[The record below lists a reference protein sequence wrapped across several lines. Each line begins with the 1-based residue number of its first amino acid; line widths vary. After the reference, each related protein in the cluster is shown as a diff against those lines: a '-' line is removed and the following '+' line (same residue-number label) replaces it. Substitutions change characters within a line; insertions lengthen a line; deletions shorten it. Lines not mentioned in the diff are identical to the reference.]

1 MTFRQFAFNNV
12 IRSKRTYLAHF
23 LSSTFAIMIFFTYA
37 LLAFHPNLQGDL
49 AASITINTFAK
60 SGLQISQGLI
70 FFFSFFFILYSVSA
84 FLKTRKKDFGILML
98 HGMSRSQLNKLVFI
112 ENIIIGTASILTGI
126 TIGMAFSKFILIMS
140 NNLLMID
147 KGLPFYMPFKAIGIT
162 FGAFLLL
169 FLFISLFTSRLINV
183 EQLVELIK
191 AEEKPKPEPK
201 ASLWLSLFALIC
213 IGLGYTAVFHSVNA
227 IHYKDVKY
235 VLSMMATG
243 VSFVVLGTYFL
254 FTQLSVYV
262 LRVLKK
268 RENIFFKKTNI
279 LTISD
284 LVYQLKDNAKMFFM
298 VTIISAVAF
307 TAVGT
312 CMGLGNSSMAESDS
326 PFAFSYRSYN
336 NNNLEKEHIK
346 RIESELNDGGFNFK
360 RVTYSIKQI
369 SDTIYNS
376 NVLLSV
382 IKISDYNK
390 LAEAFDFEKESL
402 KDENES
408 FVIPSRKVTNT
419 KSNQNNFQLLHG
431 NIKKAMHVNKI
442 LTPKELQDT
451 NITTI
456 IIPDSVYNQMIV
468 DPENQYGQFT
478 INGFVVKD
486 WEKTKKVAEK
496 ILASLQKGNKD
507 INDSRVYN
515 ESYQFS
521 TLIFTWIAMKQGF
534 GLASIMSVLIG
545 IVFFTFAASF
555 LYFRLY
561 TDLERNQQQYK
572 MIAKVGLS
580 KPELKKIVT
589 RQLALL
595 FFLPIVIAITHSAVA
610 FMALQK
616 LANFSVLDSSVIV
629 LVCFLVLQIKYF
641 YFVRAQYL
649 KKCIKRFFNLNIIK

>member
-49 AASITINTFAK
+49 AASVTINTFAK
-60 SGLQISQGLI
+60 SGLKISQGLI

-112 ENIIIGTASILTGI
+112 ENIIIGITSILTGI

-162 FGAFLLL
+162 FGAFFLL
-169 FLFISLFTSRLINV
+169 FLLISIFTSRLVNV

-201 ASLWLSLFALIC
+201 ASLWLSLFTLIC

-235 VLSMMATG
+235 VLFMMAIG

-268 RENIFFKKTNI
+268 KENIFFKKTNI

-346 RIESELNDGGFNFK
+346 TIESELNDGGFNFK

-369 SDTIYNS
+369 SDTIYDS
-376 NVLLSV
+376 NILLSV
-382 IKISDYNK
+382 IKINDYNK
-390 LAEAFDFEKESL
+390 LAEAFGFEKESL
-402 KDENES
+402 KDDNDS
-408 FVIPSRKVTNT
+408 FVIPSRKVINT
-419 KSNQNNFQLLHG
+419 KSNRNNFQLLHG

-456 IIPDSVYNQMIV
+456 IIPDTVYNQMIV
-468 DPENQYGQFT
+468 DPESHYGQFT

-486 WEKTKKVAEK
+486 WEKTKKVAGK

-507 INDSRVYN
+507 INDPSVYN

-521 TLIFTWIAMKQGF
+521 ALIFTWIAMKQGF

-616 LANFSVLDSSVIV
+616 LADFSVLGSSVIV
-629 LVCFLVLQIKYF
+629 LVCFLVLQIIYF
-641 YFVRAQYL
+641 YFVRSQYL
-649 KKCIKRFFNLNIIK
+649 KKMYKTIF

>member
-49 AASITINTFAK
+49 AASVTINTFAK

-112 ENIIIGTASILTGI
+112 ENIIIGIASILTGI

-162 FGAFLLL
+162 FGAFFLL
-169 FLFISLFTSRLINV
+169 FLLISLFTSRLVNV

-235 VLSMMATG
+235 VLFMMAIG

-312 CMGLGNSSMAESDS
+312 CMGLGNSSMAESNS
-326 PFAFSYRSYN
+326 TFAFSYQSYTN
-336 NNNLEKEHIK
+336 NQLEKEHLK
-346 RIESELNDGGFNFK
+346 KIESELNNGGFTFK
-360 RVTYSIKQI
+360 QVAYSIKQI
-369 SDTIYNS
+369 PDTLYNS
-376 NVLLSV
+376 NILLSV
-382 IKISDYNK
+382 IKISDYNR
-390 LAEAFDFEKESL
+390 LAESFDFEKESL
-402 KDENES
+402 KDQNSS
-408 FVIPSRKVTNT
+408 FVIPSKKVTNT
-419 KSNQNNFQLLHG
+419 KSNQNDFQLLHK
-431 NIKKAMHVNKI
+431 NIKKDMHVDKI
-442 LTPKELQDT
+442 LAPKELQDT
-451 NITTI
+451 NVTI
-456 IIPDSVYNQMIV
+456 IIVPDAVYKQMIV
-468 DPENQYGQFT
+468 DPKDYHGEST
-478 INGFVVKD
+478 INGFIVKD
-486 WEKTKKVAEK
+486 WEKTKKVAGK

-507 INDSRVYN
+507 INDPRIYN

-521 TLIFTWIAMKQGF
+521 ALIFTWIAMKQGF

-610 FMALQK
+610 FTALQE
-616 LANFSVLDSSVIV
+616 LADFSVLGSSVMV
-629 LVCFLVLQIKYF
+629 LICFLVLQIIYF
-641 YFVRAQYL
+641 YFVRSQYL
-649 KKCIKRFFNLNIIK
+649 KKMYKTIFKFKYN

>member
-60 SGLQISQGLI
+60 SGLQLSQGLI

-112 ENIIIGTASILTGI
+112 ENIIIGIASILTGI

-162 FGAFLLL
+162 FGAFFLL
-169 FLFISLFTSRLINV
+169 FLFISLFTSRLVNV

-235 VLSMMATG
+235 ILFMMATG

-284 LVYQLKDNAKMFFM
+284 LVYQLKDNARMFFM

-312 CMGLGNSSMAESDS
+312 CMGLGNSSIAESDS
-326 PFAFSYRSYN
+326 PFAFSYQSYN
-336 NNNLEKEHIK
+336 NNQLEKAHLK
-346 RIESELNDGGFNFK
+346 KIERELHDGEFKFK
-360 RVTYSIKQI
+360 RVTYSIKQVR
-369 SDTIYNS
+369 DTLYNS
-376 NVLLSV
+376 NFLSSV
-382 IKISDYNK
+382 IKLSDYNK
-390 LAEAFDFEKESL
+390 LAEALGFKEEDL
-402 KDENES
+402 KGENSS
-408 FVIPSRKVTNT
+408 FIIPSRKVANT
-419 KSNQNNFQLLHG
+419 KSNPTMFQFLHG
-431 NIKKAMHVNKI
+431 NININMHVNKI
-442 LTPKELQDT
+442 LTPKELQDK
-451 NITTI
+451 NQTI
-456 IIPDSVYNQMIV
+456 IIVPDAVYNQMLV
-468 DPENQYGQFT
+468 NPEDHYGEYT
-478 INGFVVKD
+478 INGFIVKD

-496 ILASLQKGNKD
+496 IVSAFEKDNKG
-507 INDSRVYN
+507 INEPVIYN
-515 ESYQFS
+515 EQYKFS
-521 TLIFTWIAMKQGF
+521 SLISTWIVMKQSF

-610 FMALQK
+610 FMALQN
-616 LANFSVLDSSVIV
+616 LADFSVLGSSVIV
-629 LVCFLVLQIKYF
+629 LICFLVMQIIYF

-649 KKCIKRFFNLNIIK
+649 KKMYKTIF

>member
-1 MTFRQFAFNNV
+1 MTFRQFALNNI

-49 AASITINTFAK
+49 ATSVTINTFAK

-98 HGMSRSQLNKLVFI
+98 HGMSRSQLNTLVFI
-112 ENIIIGTASILTGI
+112 ENIIIGIVSILTGI
-126 TIGMAFSKFILIMS
+126 TIGLAFSKFILIMS

-147 KGLPFYMPFKAIGIT
+147 KGLPFYVPFQAIGIT

-169 FLFISLFTSRLINV
+169 FLFISLFTSRLVNV

-191 AEEKPKPEPK
+191 AEDKPKPEPR
-201 ASLWLSLFALIC
+201 ASLWLSLLALIC
-213 IGLGYTAVFHSVNA
+213 IGLGYAAVFHSVKA
-227 IHYKDVKY
+227 IHYKDINYLLV
-235 VLSMMATG
+235 MMATG
-243 VSFVVLGTYFL
+243 VSFVVLGTYLL

-262 LRVLKK
+262 LRTLKK
-268 RENIFFKKTNI
+268 RDNIFFKKTNI

-312 CMGLGNSSMAESDS
+312 CMGLGNSSMAESNS
-326 PFAFSYRSYN
+326 PFAFTYQSYIKNS
-336 NNNLEKEHIK
+336 LEKEHLK
-346 RIESELNDGGFNFK
+346 KIENELNNGGFNFK
-360 RVTYSIKQI
+360 QVTYSIKQI
-369 SDTIYNS
+369 PDTLYNS
-376 NVLLSV
+376 NILLSV
-382 IKISDYNK
+382 IKLSDYNK
-390 LAEAFDFEKESL
+390 LAEAFGFEKESL
-402 KDENES
+402 KEENDS
-408 FVIPSRKVTNT
+408 FVIPSRKVTKT
-419 KSNQNNFQLLHG
+419 KSNQNNYRLSHR
-431 NIKKAMHVNKI
+431 NIKIDMHVNKT

-451 NITTI
+451 SITTV
-456 IIPDSVYNQMIV
+456 IIPDAVYNKMIV
-468 DPENQYGQFT
+468 DPEDHHGEST
-478 INGFVVKD
+478 INGFIVKD
-486 WEKTKKVAEK
+486 WENTQKVAEK
-496 ILASLQKGNKD
+496 IISAIQKDNEG
-507 INDSRVYN
+507 INEPIVYN
-515 ESYQFS
+515 EQYTLFS
-521 TLIFTWIAMKQGF
+521 LISKWIVMKQGF

-580 KPELKKIVT
+580 KPELKKIVS

-610 FMALQK
+610 FTALQE
-616 LANFSVLDSSVIV
+616 LADFSVLGSSIMV
-629 LVCFLVLQIKYF
+629 LICFLVLQIIYF
-641 YFVRAQYL
+641 FVVRAQYL
-649 KKCIKRFFNLNIIK
+649 KKMYKTIF

>member
-49 AASITINTFAK
+49 ATSITINTFAK

-112 ENIIIGTASILTGI
+112 ENTIIGIASILTGI

-162 FGAFLLL
+162 FGAFFLL
-169 FLFISLFTSRLINV
+169 FLFISLFTSRLVNV

-201 ASLWLSLFALIC
+201 ASFWLSLFALIC

-227 IHYKDVKY
+227 IQYKDMKY
-235 VLSMMATG
+235 VLFMMATG

-312 CMGLGNSSMAESDS
+312 CMGLGNSSMAESDN
-326 PFAFSYRSYN
+326 PFAFSYKSYDN
-336 NNNLEKEHIK
+336 NQLEKEHLK
-346 RIESELNDGGFNFK
+346 KIESELHDGEFKFK
-360 RVTYSIKQI
+360 RVTYSIKQVR
-369 SDTIYNS
+369 DTLYNS
-376 NVLLSV
+376 NVLSSV
-382 IKISDYNK
+382 IKLSDYNK
-390 LAEAFDFEKESL
+390 LAEAFGFGEENL
-402 KDENES
+402 KGENSS
-408 FVIPSRKVTNT
+408 FVIPSRKVANT
-419 KSNQNNFQLLHG
+419 KSNQNNFQLLYRD
-431 NIKKAMHVNKI
+431 IKKDMHVNKI

-451 NITTI
+451 MVTI
-456 IIPDSVYNQMIV
+456 IIVPDAVYNQMV
-468 DPENQYGQFT
+468 ADPENYHFETT
-478 INGFVVKD
+478 INGFIVKD
-486 WEKTKKVAEK
+486 WEKTKKVAENLLAAFQKDNTSK
-496 ILASLQKGNKD
+496 IED
-507 INDSRVYN
+507 IVDN
-515 ESYQFS
+515 EKYTFS
-521 TLIFTWIAMKQGF
+521 TLILTWIVMKQSF

-561 TDLERNQQQYK
+561 TDLERNQKQYK

-580 KPELKKIVT
+580 KPELKKIVS

-595 FFLPIVIAITHSAVA
+595 FFLPIVIAITHSTVA

-616 LANFSVLDSSVIV
+616 LANFSVLGSSVVV
-629 LVCFLVLQIKYF
+629 LICFLVMQIIYF
-641 YFVRAQYL
+641 YFVRSQYL
-649 KKCIKRFFNLNIIK
+649 KKMYKTIF

>member
-37 LLAFHPNLQGDL
+37 LLAFHPNLKGDI
-49 AASITINTFAK
+49 AASVTINTFAK

-112 ENIIIGTASILTGI
+112 ENIIIGIASILTGI

-162 FGAFLLL
+162 FGAFFLL
-169 FLFISLFTSRLINV
+169 FLFISLFTSRLVNV
-183 EQLVELIK
+183 EKLVELIK

-201 ASLWLSLFALIC
+201 ASFGLSLFALVC
-213 IGLGYTAVFHSVNA
+213 IGLGYTAVFHSVKA
-227 IHYKDVKY
+227 IHYKDMNY
-235 VLSMMATG
+235 VLFMMATG

-262 LRVLKK
+262 LRALKK

-312 CMGLGNSSMAESDS
+312 CMGLGNSSMAESDN
-326 PFAFSYRSYN
+326 PFAFSYKSYDN
-336 NNNLEKEHIK
+336 NQLEKEHLK
-346 RIESELNDGGFNFK
+346 KIESELHDGKFKFK
-360 RVTYSIKQI
+360 RVTYSIKQVR
-369 SDTIYNS
+369 DTLYNS
-376 NVLLSV
+376 KVSSSV
-382 IKISDYNK
+382 IKLSDYNK
-390 LAEAFDFEKESL
+390 LAEAFGFEEENL
-402 KDENES
+402 KGENSS
-408 FVIPSRKVTNT
+408 FVIPSRKVANT
-419 KSNQNNFQLLHG
+419 KSNQNNFQLLYRD
-431 NIKKAMHVNKI
+431 IKKDMHVNKI
-442 LTPKELQDT
+442 VTPKELQDT
-451 NITTI
+451 MVTI
-456 IIPDSVYNQMIV
+456 IIVPDAVYNQMIA
-468 DPENQYGQFT
+468 DPENYHFETT
-478 INGFVVKD
+478 INGFIVKD
-486 WEKTKKVAEK
+486 WEKTKKVAENLLAAFQKDYTSK
-496 ILASLQKGNKD
+496 IED
-507 INDSRVYN
+507 IVDN
-515 ESYQFS
+515 EKYTFS
-521 TLIFTWIAMKQGF
+521 TLILTWIVMKQGF

-580 KPELKKIVT
+580 KPELKKIVS

-595 FFLPIVIAITHSAVA
+595 FFLPIAIAITHSTVA

-616 LANFSVLDSSVIV
+616 LANFSVLGSSVMV
-629 LVCFLVLQIKYF
+629 LICFLVMQIIYF

-649 KKCIKRFFNLNIIK
+649 KKMYKTIF

>member
-112 ENIIIGTASILTGI
+112 ENIIIGIASILTGI

-162 FGAFLLL
+162 FGAFFLL
-169 FLFISLFTSRLINV
+169 FLFISLFTSRLVNV

-235 VLSMMATG
+235 ILFMMATG

-284 LVYQLKDNAKMFFM
+284 LVYQLKDNARMFFM

-312 CMGLGNSSMAESDS
+312 CMGLGNSSIAESDS
-326 PFAFSYRSYN
+326 PFAFSYQSN
-336 NNNLEKEHIK
+336 NNNQLEKAHLK
-346 RIESELNDGGFNFK
+346 KIERELHDGEFKFK
-360 RVTYSIKQI
+360 RVTYSIKQVR
-369 SDTIYNS
+369 DTLNNS
-376 NVLLSV
+376 NFLSSV
-382 IKISDYNK
+382 IKLSDYNK
-390 LAEAFDFEKESL
+390 LAEALGFKEENL
-402 KDENES
+402 KGENSS
-408 FVIPSRKVTNT
+408 FIIPSRKVANT
-419 KSNQNNFQLLHG
+419 KSNPTKFQFLHG
-431 NIKKAMHVNKI
+431 NININMHVNKI
-442 LTPKELQDT
+442 LTPKELQDKYQ
-451 NITTI
+451 TI
-456 IIPDSVYNQMIV
+456 IIVPDAVYNQMLV
-468 DPENQYGQFT
+468 NPEDQYGEYT
-478 INGFVVKD
+478 INGFIVKD

-496 ILASLQKGNKD
+496 IVSAFEKDNKG
-507 INDSRVYN
+507 INEPVVYN

-610 FMALQK
+610 FMALQN
-616 LANFSVLDSSVIV
+616 LADFSVLGSSVIV
-629 LVCFLVLQIKYF
+629 LICFLVMQIIYF

-649 KKCIKRFFNLNIIK
+649 KKMYKTIF

>member
-49 AASITINTFAK
+49 AASVTINTFAK

-112 ENIIIGTASILTGI
+112 ENIIIGIASILTGI
-126 TIGMAFSKFILIMS
+126 TIGMVFSKFILIMS
-140 NNLLMID
+140 NNLLIID
-147 KGLPFYMPFKAIGIT
+147 KGLPFYVPFKAIGIT
-162 FGAFLLL
+162 FGAFFLL
-169 FLFISLFTSRLINV
+169 FLFISLFTSRLVNV
-183 EQLVELIK
+183 ERLVELIK
-191 AEEKPKPEPK
+191 AEEKSKPEPK
-201 ASLWLSLFALIC
+201 ASFWLSVFALTC
-213 IGLGYTAVFHSVNA
+213 MGLGYTAVFHSVNA
-227 IHYKDVKY
+227 IHYKDMNY
-235 VLSMMATG
+235 VLFMMAAG

-262 LRVLKK
+262 LRALKK

-312 CMGLGNSSMAESDS
+312 CMGLGNSSMAESDN
-326 PFAFSYRSYN
+326 PFAFSYESYN
-336 NNNLEKEHIK
+336 NNPLEKEHLK
-346 RIESELNDGGFNFK
+346 RIESELNNDGFK
-360 RVTYSIKQI
+360 FKQVAYSIKQI
-369 SDTIYNS
+369 PDTLYNS

-382 IKISDYNK
+382 IKISDYNR
-390 LAEAFDFEKESL
+390 LAGSFDFEKESL
-402 KDENES
+402 KDQNSS
-408 FVIPSRKVTNT
+408 FVIPSKKVSNT
-419 KSNQNNFQLLHG
+419 KSNQNDFQLLHK
-431 NIKKAMHVNKI
+431 NIKKDMHVDKI

-451 NITTI
+451 TVTI
-456 IIPDSVYNQMIV
+456 IIVPDAVYNQMIV
-468 DPENQYGQFT
+468 DPENQYGQST
-478 INGFVVKD
+478 INGFIVKD

-496 ILASLQKGNKD
+496 IVTTLQKDNEG
-507 INDSRVYN
+507 IHEPVLYN
-515 ESYQFS
+515 EQYKFS
-521 TLIFTWIAMKQGF
+521 SLISTWIVMKQGF

-580 KPELKKIVT
+580 KRELKKIVS

-595 FFLPIVIAITHSAVA
+595 FFLPIIIAITHSAVA
-610 FMALQK
+610 FTALQE
-616 LANFSVLDSSVIV
+616 LADFSVLGSSVMV
-629 LVCFLVLQIKYF
+629 LICFLILQIIYF
-641 YFVRAQYL
+641 YFVRSQYL
-649 KKCIKRFFNLNIIK
+649 KKMYKTIF

>member
-112 ENIIIGTASILTGI
+112 ENIIIGIASILTGI

-169 FLFISLFTSRLINV
+169 FLFISLFTSRLVNV

-201 ASLWLSLFALIC
+201 ASFWLSLFGLIC

-235 VLSMMATG
+235 VLFMMATG

-262 LRVLKK
+262 LRALKK

-279 LTISD
+279 LTLSD

-312 CMGLGNSSMAESDS
+312 CMGLGNSSMAESNS
-326 PFAFSYRSYN
+326 PFAFSYKSYN
-336 NNNLEKEHIK
+336 NNPLEKVHLK
-346 RIESELNDGGFNFK
+346 KIESELNNDGFK
-360 RVTYSIKQI
+360 FKQVAYSIKQI
-369 SDTIYNS
+369 RDTLYN
-376 NVLLSV
+376 NNILSTV
-382 IKISDYNK
+382 IKLSDYNK
-390 LAEAFDFEKESL
+390 LAKAFGFEKESL
-402 KDENES
+402 KDENDS
-408 FVIPSRKVTNT
+408 LVIPSKKVANT
-419 KSNQNNFQLLHG
+419 KSNQNNFQLLYRD
-431 NIKKAMHVNKI
+431 IKKDMHVNKI
-442 LTPKELQDT
+442 VTPKELQDT
-451 NITTI
+451 IQTI
-456 IIPDSVYNQMIV
+456 IIVPDAVYNQMIV
-468 DPENQYGQFT
+468 DPENYYFETT
-478 INGFVVKD
+478 INGFIVKD
-486 WEKTKKVAEK
+486 WEKTKKVAENIVAAFQKDNTSK
-496 ILASLQKGNKD
+496 IED
-507 INDSRVYN
+507 IVDN
-515 ESYQFS
+515 EKYTFS
-521 TLIFTWIAMKQGF
+521 TLILTWIVMKQSF

-580 KPELKKIVT
+580 KPELKKIVS

-595 FFLPIVIAITHSAVA
+595 FFLPIIVAITHSAVA
-610 FMALQK
+610 FIALQK
-616 LANFSVLDSSVIV
+616 LADFSVLGSSVMV
-629 LVCFLVLQIKYF
+629 LICFLVMQIIYY
-641 YFVRAQYL
+641 YFVRSQYL
-649 KKCIKRFFNLNIIK
+649 KKMYKTIF

>member
-1 MTFRQFAFNNV
+1 MTFRQFALNNI
-12 IRSKRTYLAHF
+12 IRSKRTYMAHF

-49 AASITINTFAK
+49 ATSVTINTFAK

-98 HGMSRSQLNKLVFI
+98 HGMSRSQLNTLVFI
-112 ENIIIGTASILTGI
+112 ENIIIGIVSILTGI
-126 TIGMAFSKFILIMS
+126 TIGLAFSKFILIMS

-147 KGLPFYMPFKAIGIT
+147 KGLLFYVPFQAIGIT

-169 FLFISLFTSRLINV
+169 FLFISLFTSRLVNV

-191 AEEKPKPEPK
+191 AEDKPKPEPR
-201 ASLWLSLFALIC
+201 ATLWLSLLALIC
-213 IGLGYTAVFHSVNA
+213 IGLGYAAVFHSVKA
-227 IHYKDVKY
+227 IHYKDINYLLV
-235 VLSMMATG
+235 MMATG
-243 VSFVVLGTYFL
+243 VSFVVLGTYLL

-262 LRVLKK
+262 LRTLKK
-268 RENIFFKKTNI
+268 RDNIFFKKTNI

-312 CMGLGNSSMAESDS
+312 CMGLGNSSMAESNS
-326 PFAFSYRSYN
+326 PFAFTYQSYIKNS
-336 NNNLEKEHIK
+336 LEKEHLK
-346 RIESELNDGGFNFK
+346 KIENELNNGGFNFK
-360 RVTYSIKQI
+360 QVTYSIKQI
-369 SDTIYNS
+369 PDTLYNS
-376 NVLLSV
+376 NILLSV
-382 IKISDYNK
+382 IKLSDYNK
-390 LAEAFDFEKESL
+390 LAEAFGFEKESL
-402 KDENES
+402 KEENDS
-408 FVIPSRKVTNT
+408 FVIPSRKVTKT
-419 KSNQNNFQLLHG
+419 KSNQNNYRLSHR
-431 NIKKAMHVNKI
+431 NIKIDMHVNKT

-451 NITTI
+451 SITTV
-456 IIPDSVYNQMIV
+456 IIPDAVYNKMIV
-468 DPENQYGQFT
+468 DPEDHHGEST
-478 INGFVVKD
+478 INGFIVKD
-486 WEKTKKVAEK
+486 WENTQKVAEK
-496 ILASLQKGNKD
+496 IISAIQKDNGG
-507 INDSRVYN
+507 INEPIVYN
-515 ESYQFS
+515 EQYTLFS
-521 TLIFTWIAMKQGF
+521 LISKWIVMKQGF

-580 KPELKKIVT
+580 KPELKKIVS

-610 FMALQK
+610 FTALQE
-616 LANFSVLDSSVIV
+616 LADFSVLGSSIMV
-629 LVCFLVLQIKYF
+629 LICFLVLQIIYF
-641 YFVRAQYL
+641 YVVRAQYL
-649 KKCIKRFFNLNIIK
+649 KKMYKTIF

>member
-1 MTFRQFAFNNV
+1 MTFRQFAFNNI
-12 IRSKRTYLAHF
+12 IRNKRTYLAHF

-37 LLAFHPNLQGDL
+37 LLAFHPNLQGNL
-49 AASITINTFAK
+49 AASVTINTFVK

-112 ENIIIGTASILTGI
+112 ENIIIGIASILTGI

-140 NNLLMID
+140 NHLLMID

-162 FGAFLLL
+162 FGAFFLL
-169 FLFISLFTSRLINV
+169 FLFISLFTSRLVNV

-227 IHYKDVKY
+227 IHYKDVTY
-235 VLSMMATG
+235 VLFMMAIG

-312 CMGLGNSSMAESDS
+312 CMGLGNSSMAESNS
-326 PFAFSYRSYN
+326 PFAFSYKSYN
-336 NNNLEKEHIK
+336 NNPLEKEHLK
-346 RIESELNDGGFNFK
+346 KIESELNNGRFK
-360 RVTYSIKQI
+360 FKQVAYSTKQ
-369 SDTIYNS
+369 SRDTLYN
-376 NVLLSV
+376 NKILSTV
-382 IKISDYNK
+382 IKLSDYNK
-390 LAEAFDFEKESL
+390 LAEAFGYEKESL
-402 KDENES
+402 KNENDS
-408 FVIPSRKVTNT
+408 LVIPSRKVANT
-419 KSNQNNFQLLHG
+419 KSNQNNFQLLYRDM
-431 NIKKAMHVNKI
+431 KKDMHVNKI

-451 NITTI
+451 MVTI
-456 IIPDSVYNQMIV
+456 IIVPDTLYNQMIA
-468 DPENQYGQFT
+468 DPENYHFETT
-478 INGFVVKD
+478 INGFIVKD
-486 WEKTKKVAEK
+486 WEKTKKVAENL
-496 ILASLQKGNKD
+496 LAAFQKDNTGLIEQIVD
-507 INDSRVYN
+507 N
-515 ESYQFS
+515 EKFTFS
-521 TLIFTWIAMKQGF
+521 TLILTWIVMKQDF

-580 KPELKKIVT
+580 KPELKKIVS
-589 RQLALL
+589 RQLSLL
-595 FFLPIVIAITHSAVA
+595 FFLPISIAITHSTFA

-616 LANFSVLDSSVIV
+616 LANFSVLGNSVMV
-629 LVCFLVLQIKYF
+629 LVCFLVLQIIYF
-641 YFVRAQYL
+641 YFVRSRYL
-649 KKCIKRFFNLNIIK
+649 KKMYKTIF

>member
-12 IRSKRTYLAHF
+12 LRSKRTYLAHF

-49 AASITINTFAK
+49 AASVTINTFAK
-60 SGLQISQGLI
+60 SGLKISQGLI

-112 ENIIIGTASILTGI
+112 ENIIIGIASILTGI

-162 FGAFLLL
+162 FGAFFLL
-169 FLFISLFTSRLINV
+169 FLLISLFTSRLVNV

-201 ASLWLSLFALIC
+201 ASLWLSLFALIS

-227 IHYKDVKY
+227 IHYKDMKY
-235 VLSMMATG
+235 VLFMMATG

-279 LTISD
+279 LIISD

-312 CMGLGNSSMAESDS
+312 CMGLGNSSMAESDN
-326 PFAFSYRSYN
+326 PFAFSYKSYDN
-336 NNNLEKEHIK
+336 NQLEKEHLK
-346 RIESELNDGGFNFK
+346 KIESELHDGEFKFK
-360 RVTYSIKQI
+360 RVTYSIKQVR
-369 SDTIYNS
+369 DTLYNS
-376 NVLLSV
+376 NVSSSV
-382 IKISDYNK
+382 IKLSDYNK
-390 LAEAFDFEKESL
+390 LAEAFGFEEENL
-402 KDENES
+402 KGENSS
-408 FVIPSRKVTNT
+408 FVIPSRKVANT
-419 KSNQNNFQLLHG
+419 KSNQNNFQLLYRD
-431 NIKKAMHVNKI
+431 IKKDMHVNKI

-451 NITTI
+451 MVTI
-456 IIPDSVYNQMIV
+456 IIVPDAVYNQMIA
-468 DPENQYGQFT
+468 DPENYHFETT
-478 INGFVVKD
+478 INGFIVKD
-486 WEKTKKVAEK
+486 WEKTKKVAENLLAAFQKDSTGK
-496 ILASLQKGNKD
+496 IED
-507 INDSRVYN
+507 IVDN
-515 ESYQFS
+515 EKYTFS
-521 TLIFTWIAMKQGF
+521 TLILTWIVMKQGF

-616 LANFSVLDSSVIV
+616 LANFSVLGSSVIV
-629 LVCFLVLQIKYF
+629 LVCFLVLQIIYF
-641 YFVRAQYL
+641 YFVRSQYL
-649 KKCIKRFFNLNIIK
+649 KKMYKTIF

>member
-112 ENIIIGTASILTGI
+112 ENIIIGIASILTGI
-126 TIGMAFSKFILIMS
+126 TIGMVFSKFILIMS

-169 FLFISLFTSRLINV
+169 FLFISLFTSRLVNV

-201 ASLWLSLFALIC
+201 ASLWVSLFALIC

-235 VLSMMATG
+235 VLFMMATG

-262 LRVLKK
+262 LRALKK

-279 LTISD
+279 LTLSD

-326 PFAFSYRSYN
+326 PFAFTYKSYN
-336 NNNLEKEHIK
+336 NNPLEKVHLK
-346 RIESELNDGGFNFK
+346 KIESELNNGGFKFK
-360 RVTYSIKQI
+360 QVAYSIKQI
-369 SDTIYNS
+369 RDTIYDS

-390 LAEAFDFEKESL
+390 LAEAFGFEKESL
-402 KDENES
+402 KDENDS

-451 NITTI
+451 NTTTI
-456 IIPDSVYNQMIV
+456 IIPDTVYNQMIV
-468 DPENQYGQFT
+468 DPESHYGQFT

-507 INDSRVYN
+507 INDPRVYN

-521 TLIFTWIAMKQGF
+521 ALIFTWIAMKQSF
-534 GLASIMSVLIG
+534 GLVSVMSVLIG

-580 KPELKKIVT
+580 KPELKKIVS

-595 FFLPIVIAITHSAVA
+595 FFLPIIVAITHSAVA
-610 FMALQK
+610 FKALQN
-616 LANFSVLDSSVIV
+616 LAAFSVLGSSTMV
-629 LVCFLVLQIKYF
+629 LICFLVMQIIYF
-641 YFVRAQYL
+641 YFVRSQYL
-649 KKCIKRFFNLNIIK
+649 KKMYKMIF

>member
-1 MTFRQFAFNNV
+1 MTFRQFALNNI
-12 IRSKRTYLAHF
+12 IRSKRTYMAHF

-49 AASITINTFAK
+49 ATSVTINTFAK

-98 HGMSRSQLNKLVFI
+98 HGMSRSQLNTLVFI
-112 ENIIIGTASILTGI
+112 ENIIIGIVSILTGI
-126 TIGMAFSKFILIMS
+126 TIGLAFSKFILIMS

-147 KGLPFYMPFKAIGIT
+147 KGLPFYVPFQAIGIT

-169 FLFISLFTSRLINV
+169 FLFISLFTSRLVNV

-191 AEEKPKPEPK
+191 AEDKPKPEPR
-201 ASLWLSLFALIC
+201 ASLWLSLLALIC
-213 IGLGYTAVFHSVNA
+213 IGLGYAAVFHSVKA
-227 IHYKDVKY
+227 IHYKDINY
-235 VLSMMATG
+235 LLIMMATG
-243 VSFVVLGTYFL
+243 VSFVVLGTYLL

-262 LRVLKK
+262 LRTLKK
-268 RENIFFKKTNI
+268 RDNIFFKKTNI

-326 PFAFSYRSYN
+326 PFAFTYQSYN
-336 NNNLEKEHIK
+336 KNSLEKEHLKKIK
-346 RIESELNDGGFNFK
+346 NELNNSGFNFK
-360 RVTYSIKQI
+360 QVTYSIKQI
-369 SDTIYNS
+369 PDTIYNS
-376 NVLLSV
+376 NILLSV
-382 IKISDYNK
+382 IKLSDYNK
-390 LAEAFDFEKESL
+390 LAEAFGFEKESL
-402 KDENES
+402 KEGNDS
-408 FVIPSRKVTNT
+408 FVIPSRKVTKT
-419 KSNQNNFQLLHG
+419 KSNQNNYRLSHR
-431 NIKKAMHVNKI
+431 NIKIDMHVNKT

-451 NITTI
+451 SITTV
-456 IIPDSVYNQMIV
+456 IIPDAVYNKMIV
-468 DPENQYGQFT
+468 DPEDHHSEST
-478 INGFVVKD
+478 INGFIVKD
-486 WEKTKKVAEK
+486 WEKTQNVAEK
-496 ILASLQKGNKD
+496 IISAIQKDNEGIKEP
-507 INDSRVYN
+507 IVYN
-515 ESYQFS
+515 EQYTFFS
-521 TLIFTWIAMKQGF
+521 LISKWIVMKQGF

-580 KPELKKIVT
+580 KPELKKIVS

-610 FMALQK
+610 FTALQE
-616 LANFSVLDSSVIV
+616 LADFSVLGSSIMV
-629 LVCFLVLQIKYF
+629 LICFLVLQIIYF
-641 YFVRAQYL
+641 YVVRAQYL
-649 KKCIKRFFNLNIIK
+649 KKMYKTIF

>member
-1 MTFRQFAFNNV
+1 MTFRQFAFNNI

-49 AASITINTFAK
+49 ATSVTINTFAK

-112 ENIIIGTASILTGI
+112 ENIIIGIASILTGI

-140 NNLLMID
+140 NNLLIID

-162 FGAFLLL
+162 FGAFFLL
-169 FLFISLFTSRLINV
+169 FLFISLFTSRLVNV

-201 ASLWLSLFALIC
+201 ASFWLSLFALIC
-213 IGLGYTAVFHSVNA
+213 MGLGYTAVFHSVNA
-227 IHYKDVKY
+227 IQYKGANY
-235 VLSMMATG
+235 VFFMMAAG

-262 LRVLKK
+262 LRALKK

-298 VTIISAVAF
+298 VTIISTVAF

-312 CMGLGNSSMAESDS
+312 CMGLGNSSMAESES
-326 PFAFSYRSYN
+326 PFAFSYQSYN
-336 NNNLEKEHIK
+336 NNHLEKEHLK
-346 RIESELNDGGFNFK
+346 KIESELHDGEFNFK
-360 RVTYSIKQI
+360 QVTYSIKQI
-369 SDTIYNS
+369 RDTLYNS
-376 NVLLSV
+376 NLLSTV
-382 IKISDYNK
+382 IKLSDYNK
-390 LAEAFDFEKESL
+390 LAKAFGFEKESL
-402 KDENES
+402 KDENDS
-408 FVIPSRKVTNT
+408 VVIPSRKVANT
-419 KSNQNNFQLLHG
+419 KSNQNNFQLLYR
-431 NIKKAMHVNKI
+431 NIKKDMHVNKI
-442 LTPKELQDT
+442 VTPKELQET
-451 NITTI
+451 RVTI
-456 IIPDSVYNQMIV
+456 IIVPDAVYNQMIA
-468 DPENQYGQFT
+468 DPENYYFETT
-478 INGFVVKD
+478 INGFIVKD
-486 WEKTKKVAEK
+486 WEKTKKVAEN
-496 ILASLQKGNKD
+496 IVAAFQKDNKG
-507 INDSRVYN
+507 INEHIVDN
-515 ESYQFS
+515 EKYTFS
-521 TLIFTWIAMKQGF
+521 TLILTWIVMRQGF

-580 KPELKKIVT
+580 KPELKKIVS
-589 RQLALL
+589 RQLTLL
-595 FFLPIVIAITHSAVA
+595 FFLPISIAITHSTVA

-616 LANFSVLDSSVIV
+616 LANFSVLGSSVMV
-629 LVCFLVLQIKYF
+629 LICFLVLQIIYF
-641 YFVRAQYL
+641 YFVRSQYL
-649 KKCIKRFFNLNIIK
+649 KKMYKTIF

>member
-49 AASITINTFAK
+49 ATSVTINTFAK

-112 ENIIIGTASILTGI
+112 ENIIIGIASILTGI
-126 TIGMAFSKFILIMS
+126 TIGIAFSKFILIMS
-140 NNLLMID
+140 NNLLIID

-162 FGAFLLL
+162 FGAFFLL
-169 FLFISLFTSRLINV
+169 FLFISLFTSRLVNV

-201 ASLWLSLFALIC
+201 ASFWLSLFALIC

-227 IHYKDVKY
+227 IQYKGANY
-235 VLSMMATG
+235 VLFMVAAG

-262 LRVLKK
+262 LRALKK

-298 VTIISAVAF
+298 VTIISTVAF

-312 CMGLGNSSMAESDS
+312 CMGLGNSSMAESES
-326 PFAFSYRSYN
+326 PFAFSYQSYN
-336 NNNLEKEHIK
+336 NNHLEKEHLK
-346 RIESELNDGGFNFK
+346 KIESELHGGEFNFK
-360 RVTYSIKQI
+360 QVTYSIKQI
-369 SDTIYNS
+369 QDTLYNS
-376 NVLLSV
+376 NILSTV
-382 IKISDYNK
+382 IKLSDYNK
-390 LAEAFDFEKESL
+390 LAKAFGFEKESL
-402 KDENES
+402 KDEDDS
-408 FVIPSRKVTNT
+408 LVIPSKKVANS
-419 KSNQNNFQLLHG
+419 KSNQNSFQLLYRD
-431 NIKKAMHVNKI
+431 IKKDMHVNKI

-451 NITTI
+451 RVTI
-456 IIPDSVYNQMIV
+456 IIVPDAVYNQMIV
-468 DPENQYGQFT
+468 DPENYYFEYI
-478 INGFVVKD
+478 INGFIVKD
-486 WEKTKKVAEK
+486 WEKTKKVAEN
-496 ILASLQKGNKD
+496 IVAAFQKDNKG
-507 INDSRVYN
+507 INEHIIDN
-515 ESYQFS
+515 EKYTFS
-521 TLIFTWIAMKQGF
+521 TLILTWIGMKQGF

-580 KPELKKIVT
+580 KLELKKIVS
-589 RQLALL
+589 RQLVLL
-595 FFLPIVIAITHSAVA
+595 FFLPIVIAITHSVVA

-616 LANFSVLDSSVIV
+616 LADFSVLGSSVIV
-629 LVCFLVLQIKYF
+629 LVCFLVLQIIYF

-649 KKCIKRFFNLNIIK
+649 KKMYKTMI

>member
-98 HGMSRSQLNKLVFI
+98 HGMSRLQLNKLVFI

-235 VLSMMATG
+235 VLSMLATG

-419 KSNQNNFQLLHG
+419 KSKQNNFQLLHG

-507 INDSRVYN
+507 INDPRVYN
-515 ESYQFS
+515 
-521 TLIFTWIAMKQGF
+521 
-534 GLASIMSVLIG
+534 
-545 IVFFTFAASF
+545 
-555 LYFRLY
+555 
-561 TDLERNQQQYK
+561 
-572 MIAKVGLS
+572 
-580 KPELKKIVT
+580 
-589 RQLALL
+589 
-595 FFLPIVIAITHSAVA
+595 
-610 FMALQK
+610 
-616 LANFSVLDSSVIV
+616 
-629 LVCFLVLQIKYF
+629 
-641 YFVRAQYL
+641 
-649 KKCIKRFFNLNIIK
+649 

>member
-1 MTFRQFAFNNV
+1 MTFRQFAFNNI

-49 AASITINTFAK
+49 ANSVTINTFAK

-98 HGMSRSQLNKLVFI
+98 HGMSRSQLNKLVFV
-112 ENIIIGTASILTGI
+112 ENIIIGTVSILTGI
-126 TIGMAFSKFILIMS
+126 TIGLAFSKFILIMS
-140 NNLLMID
+140 NSLLLID
-147 KGLPFYMPFKAIGIT
+147 KGLPFYVPFKAIGIT
-162 FGAFLLL
+162 FGAFFFL
-169 FLFISLFTSRLINV
+169 FLLISLFTSRMVKVNH
-183 EQLVELIK
+183 LVELIK
-191 AEEKPKPEPK
+191 SEEKPKPEPK
-201 ASLWLSLFALIC
+201 ASFWLSLFALIC
-213 IGLGYTAVFHSVNA
+213 IGLGYTTVFHSVEA
-227 IHYKDVKY
+227 IHYKDINY
-235 VLSMMATG
+235 VLFMMATG

-262 LRVLKK
+262 LRALKK
-268 RENIFFKKTNI
+268 KENIFFKKTNI

-312 CMGLGNSSMAESDS
+312 CMGLGNSSMAASES
-326 PFAFSYRSYN
+326 PFAFSYQSYN
-336 NNNLEKEHIK
+336 NNHLEKEHLK
-346 RIESELNDGGFNFK
+346 KIESELNDGEFHFTQ
-360 RVTYSIKQI
+360 VTYSTKQVR
-369 SDTIYNS
+369 DTLYNS
-376 NVLLSV
+376 NILSKV
-382 IKISDYNK
+382 IKLSDYNK
-390 LAEAFDFEKESL
+390 LAEAFGFEEESL
-402 KDENES
+402 KGENSS
-408 FVIPSRKVTNT
+408 FVIPSRKIDNT
-419 KSNQNNFQLLHG
+419 KSNPTKFQFLHG
-431 NIKKAMHVNKI
+431 NINIDMHVNKI
-442 LTPKELQDT
+442 LKPEELQDP
-451 NITTI
+451 NITI
-456 IIPDSVYNQMIV
+456 IIVPDVVYNQMIV
-468 DPENQYGQFT
+468 DSENHYGQST
-478 INGFVVKD
+478 IHGFIVKD
-486 WEKTKKVAEK
+486 WEKTQKVAER
-496 ILASLQKGNKD
+496 IVAAFEKD
-507 INDSRVYN
+507 N
-515 ESYQFS
+515 ESISEQYIFS
-521 TLIFTWIAMKQGF
+521 SLIFTWIGMKQGF

-580 KPELKKIVT
+580 KPELKKIVS

-595 FFLPIVIAITHSAVA
+595 FLLPIAIAIIHSTVA

-616 LANFSVLDSSVIV
+616 LANFSVLGSSVMV
-629 LVCFLVLQIKYF
+629 LICFLVMQIIYF

-649 KKCIKRFFNLNIIK
+649 KKMYKTIF